1 MKKLQV
7 KDLKKIL
14 DKVDDDTYI
23 VCAGEERDYFP
34 AFIYQECDELYFDY
48 RPPEEDCLCCENLL
62 SCEND
67 DDCCLSCDDFKE
79 TRKIFYE
86 E

>member
-34 AFIYQECDELYFDY
+34 AFVYQDGDELYLDY
-48 RPPEEDCLCCENLL
+48 RPPDEDCFCCKNVS
-62 SCEND
+62 SCENED
-67 DDCCLSCDDFKE
+67 VLNCTDFEE
-79 TRKIFYE
+79 TRKILYE
-86 E
+86 KY